1 MPGWT
6 DEPADDVTAP
16 PARQATGAGAE
27 ELPYTISDRSA
38 STPALPSLFETLG
51 ATSPRDG

>member
-16 PARQATGAGAE
+16 PARQATGAGVE
-27 ELPYTISDRSA
+27 RLPCV
-38 STPALPSLFETLG
+38 
-51 ATSPRDG
+51 ATGSQCFDARAPFVL